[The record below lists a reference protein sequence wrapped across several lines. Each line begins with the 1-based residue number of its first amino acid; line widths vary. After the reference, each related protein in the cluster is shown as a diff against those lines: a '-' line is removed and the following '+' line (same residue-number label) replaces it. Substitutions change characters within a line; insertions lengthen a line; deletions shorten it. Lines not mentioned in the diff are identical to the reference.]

1 MMLRCDMKNYLAL
14 LVAIVLTLN
23 FEAGFSQIDATDGSR
38 SAIVEADGYA
48 YLAEN
53 KTILQLR
60 NEARAAAM
68 REALERGESYIKS
81 ITTVE
86 NFKVSYDLIKS
97 DSEGFVKIIESKDYG
112 ITPDNRYHY
121 WIKAEIKYV
130 LKISAKEKSLGIM
143 SDDSAPLTV
152 SLKTEKGEYTLG
164 DEVRIFIKGNK
175 DFYAYIVYEDA
186 AGNLI
191 QILPNQY
198 RKDNLF
204 KGNRDYIIPDKNDDF
219 SLRIQP
225 PFGTENIWLFAS
237 TNALG
242 KVDIT
247 PMGKSF
253 YSIRDNIK
261 KYGEKTRGIDIQK
274 KDNSGVDFIEVS
286 SPILTRDKAV
296 ERSLIDSL
304 PIFPW
309 PPPYASSWM
318 VIPPE
323 MIRNSFNDLI
333 MFRDVSQKF
342 ERALNSCGYSEK
354 NYYAIPDGFAIVTR
368 LEQINQDGTPKE
380 SQERWIVDLQPLR
393 TFSLKEY
400 LKALFAAR
408 VGYYRIIVFIFS
420 PHSFSLSDAKVSE
433 WEAEAWLAPGG
444 NALPSLIGRQKYSED
459 YKCTALIYEF
469 EQYNPGAKPEIKSQ
483 GRLTAKTHLLKAN
496 LWQNLEE

>member
-1 MMLRCDMKNYLAL
+1 MKNYLAL
-14 LVAIVLTLN
+14 LVTIVLTLN
-23 FEAGFSQIDATDGSR
+23 FEAGFSQIDPADGSR
-38 SAIVEADGYA
+38 SAIVESDGYA

-60 NEARAAAM
+60 NEARAAAK
-68 REALERGESYIKS
+68 REALEKGESYIKS
-81 ITTVE
+81 MTTVE
-86 NFKVSYDLIKS
+86 NFQVSYDLIES

-112 ITPDNRYHY
+112 ITADNRYHY

-152 SLKTEKGEYTLG
+152 TLKTEKSEYILG
-164 DEVRIFIKGNK
+164 DEIRISIKGNK

-204 KGNRDYIIPDKNDDF
+204 KGNREYLIPDKNDNF

-237 TNALG
+237 PNALG
-242 KVDIT
+242 KVDII
-247 PMGKSF
+247 PLGKSF
-253 YSIRDNIK
+253 FSIRNNLRE
-261 KYGEKTRGIDIQK
+261 YAAKTRGIEVAE
-274 KDNSGVDFIEVS
+274 KDNSVADFFEKS
-286 SPILTRDKAV
+286 CTILTKDKAI

-318 VIPPE
+318 VIPFE
-323 MIRNSFNDLI
+323 MIRTSFDELLT
-333 MFRDVSQKF
+333 FRAVSQKF
-342 ERALNSCGYSEK
+342 ESALNLCGYSEK

-380 SQERWIVDLQPLR
+380 SQERWIVDLQPMR
-393 TFSLKEY
+393 TFSLKDY
-400 LKALFAAR
+400 LKALFTAR

-420 PHSFSLSDAKVSE
+420 PHAFSQTEVKVTE
-433 WEAEAWLAPGG
+433 REAQAWLSPGG
-444 NALPSLIGRQKYSED
+444 NALPSSIGRQEYSED

-469 EQYNPGAKPEIKSQ
+469 EQYNQGGKPEIKSH
-483 GRLTAKTHLLKAN
+483 GRLTAKTHLVKAN
-496 LWQNLEE
+496 LWQSLEE